1 MALSDTVKNSLEEA
15 KSDLKN
21 ALSFSARQEDS
32 YISVEI
38 AKLIQNIDIIIS
50 YDKMVDIAKKHLDDF
65 KNKPPYQ

>member
-32 YISVEI
+32 NISVEI
-38 AKLIQNIDIIIS
+38 AKLIQAIDVIIN
-50 YDKMVDIAKKHLDDF
+50 YDKLLDLAKKRFEDF
-65 KNKPPYQ
+65 KK